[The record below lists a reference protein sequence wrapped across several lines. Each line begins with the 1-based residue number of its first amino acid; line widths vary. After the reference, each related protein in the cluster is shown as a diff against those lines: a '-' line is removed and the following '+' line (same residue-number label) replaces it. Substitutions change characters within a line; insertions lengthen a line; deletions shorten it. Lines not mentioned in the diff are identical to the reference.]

1 MDIKRQKNQLRKKIL
16 HERDCLSDTHRAEA
30 SRGISEV
37 ILELPSFQH
46 SKAVAIYMSFGSE
59 FQTHILVSE
68 ALRLVKAVALP
79 KIESASHVISFRSCS
94 GKAEELLE
102 GRWGIREPDPARSEL
117 VELRYIDFI
126 LVQGVAFTDE
136 GSRLG
141 YGGGY
146 YDSAMSRLPE
156 PSVSVAAAFSLQI
169 VPEIPLEDHDLS
181 VHSVISG

>member
-16 HERDCLSDTHRAEA
+16 HERDCLSETHRAEV

-59 FQTHILVSE
+59 FQTHILLSE
-68 ALRLVKAVALP
+68 ALRLGKAVALP
-79 KIESASHVISFRSCS
+79 KIESASHVISFRSWS

-102 GRWGIREPDPARSEL
+102 GRWGIREPDPVRSEL
-117 VELRYIDFI
+117 VELRHIDFI
-126 LVQGVAFTDE
+126 LVPGVAFTDQ

-146 YDSAMSRLPE
+146 YDSAMSKLSE
-156 PSVSVAAAFSLQI
+156 SSVSVAAAFSLQI
-169 VPEIPLEDHDLS
+169 VPEIPIEDHDLS